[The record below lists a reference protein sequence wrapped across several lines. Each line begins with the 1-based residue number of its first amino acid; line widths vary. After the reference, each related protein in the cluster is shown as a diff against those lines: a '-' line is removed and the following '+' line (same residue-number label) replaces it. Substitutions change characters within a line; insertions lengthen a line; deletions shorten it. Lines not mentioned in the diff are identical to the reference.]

1 MKTWNCA
8 AAPEAAIPSII
19 GSILRMTRSV
29 SSLRTHHRIA
39 VFAVI
44 GSLPVTRADTGVT
57 AATGF
62 AERMMNSPM
71 VAFQKP
77 ITDHGSV
84 TANSTT
90 RMKSTTPKPPAVSAN
105 DSSQTSPIIEAATIR
120 VKNTRRA
127 VSGSAGAAA

>member
-8 AAPEAAIPSII
+8 AAPDAAIPSII
-19 GSILRMTRSV
+19 GSMLRMTRSV

-44 GSLPVTRADTGVT
+44 GSLPVTRAETGVT

-62 AERMMNSPM
+62 FERMMKRPI

-84 TANSTT
+84 TANSTARVRST
-90 RMKSTTPKPPAVSAN
+90 RPKPPAVSAN
-105 DSSQTSPIIEAATIR
+105 DSRQTRPIIEAAR
-120 VKNTRRA
+120 
-127 VSGSAGAAA
+127 SG